1 MQVKTITIHNLIH
14 TQRFNAHFKT
24 DNCCSRC
31 HSGVESLEK
40 TGFVVD
46 ADSHFLISFLEYCPV
61 CHQMALREFPI
72 VTKDRFKSGDF
83 YLGDCHSNTFPYFET
98 LTEFEQNISD
108 LSPRFI
114 EIYHQAEKAEQA
126 GLSEICG
133 MGYRKALEFLIK
145 DYLIKN
151 NPESEEEIAGE
162 LLSPSINRIENS
174 KIKTLAK
181 GSAWLGNDECHYIRK
196 HEDYSI
202 DDLKV
207 FINAVVAFINSECAV
222 DLAAGLLTS
231 KKSN

>member
-1 MQVKTITIHNLIH
+1 MQVKTITINNLSH
-14 TQRFNAHFKT
+14 TKQFSAHFKT

-40 TGFVVD
+40 TGFVVET
-46 ADSHFLISFLEYCPV
+46 DSNYLICFLEYCSI
-61 CHQMALREFPI
+61 CHQMALREFPF
-72 VTKDRFKSGDF
+72 VEKDRLK
-83 YLGDCHSNTFPYFET
+83 LGEFHLINCHSNTFPYLET
-98 LTEFEQNISD
+98 ITEFEKNICD
-108 LSPRFI
+108 LSPRFV

-151 NPESEEEIAGE
+151 NPENEEKIAGE
-162 LLSPSINRIENS
+162 FLSTSINRIENS
-174 KIKTLAK
+174 RIKTLAK

-202 DDLKV
+202 ADLKV
-207 FINAVVAFINSECAV
+207 FINAVVAFINSERAV
-222 DLAAGLLTS
+222 ELAAELLTS
-231 KKSN
+231 DKK